1 MSIDPWSSEIIEDY
15 EKLFVEFGLK
25 RISEEIKSNLKH
37 WSFERSIVIG
47 HRDFEKVYNRIMSG
61 RPFINMTGIA
71 TSGELH
77 FGHKVIVDVFKFFK
91 DSGGRN
97 YFAICDIDAYV
108 SRPDSRVPSLEVAKK
123 YAVENL
129 SHVLA
134 LGLKEKDVYV
144 QSRKERRYYEFAFEV
159 SKKITESTFRAIY
172 GHLDLGKIAANL
184 LQYADILHPQLPEY
198 EGKMPSITVI
208 AAEQDP
214 HIRAVRDLAAR
225 LPYDF
230 EPPSALIVVHL
241 SGLKA
246 GKKMSK
252 SDPETCIFLS
262 DPPKVAAEKIMNA
275 FTGGQPTVAE
285 QKKLGGNPNICKVY
299 EFLKFNYPFSVRL
312 RELYE
317 DCIVGRMMCGDCKL
331 LTAEFVR
338 EFLENHQEKLKTTT
352 EIAKR
357 IVYGEV

>member
-1 MSIDPWSSEIIEDY
+1 LGIDPWGSEVIEDY
-15 EKLFVEFGLK
+15 EKLFAEFGLK
-25 RISEEIKSNLKH
+25 RISEEVRSNLKH
-37 WSFERSIVIG
+37 LSFERNIVIG
-47 HRDFEKVYNRIMSG
+47 HRDFEKVYDRITSR

-77 FGHKVIVDVFKFFK
+77 FGHKVIVDIFKFFK
-91 DSGGRN
+91 DNGGRN

-108 SRPDSRVPSLEVAKK
+108 SRPDSRVPSLEVAKE

-134 LGLKEKDVYV
+134 LGLDEKDVYV

-214 HIRAVRDLAAR
+214 HLRAVRDLATR

-230 EPPSALIVVHL
+230 ELPSALIIVHL

-252 SDPETCIFLS
+252 SDPETCIFLG

-275 FTGGQPTVAE
+275 FTGGQPTIAE
-285 QKKLGGNPNICKVY
+285 QRRLGGNPNICKIY
-299 EFLKFNYPFSVRL
+299 EFLKFNYPFSDKL
-312 RELYE
+312 RKIWE
-317 DCIVGRMMCGDCKL
+317 DCITGKIICGDCKL
-331 LTAEFVR
+331 LTAEFVE
-338 EFLENHQEKLKTTT
+338 EFLENHHEKLKTTV
-352 EIAKR
+352 EVAKR
-357 IVYGEV
+357 IIYGEV